1 VVFEDSSAGA
11 QAGRAAGCVVVATPF
26 SHPIESLD
34 AANYLIPDLTAVSLE
49 RLPGDEGLALRF
61 TPMAL

>member
-1 VVFEDSSAGA
+1 
-11 QAGRAAGCVVVATPF
+11 VATPF

-61 TPMAL
+61 TPLAL